1 MPSCAPEGHP
11 SFTANGINQ
20 DRINLHAGLLSGPTT
35 HETRA
40 PQAQAA
46 FAYKASGY
54 AALRA
59 DSI

>member
-1 MPSCAPEGHP
+1 MPSCAPEGHS
-11 SFTANGINQ
+11 SFTANP
-20 DRINLHAGLLSGPTT
+20 HAGLLSGPTT

-59 DSI
+59 DSF